1 MKYLLLLSLI
11 TTAIS
16 TKPYIQDRGIC
27 SERNF
32 IGQTLRGKYLIE
44 RKIQMGTA
52 GIVFAASYN
61 GQKFAIKCFQKQEMS
76 NMPEFRILSKLDHP
90 NIIKPIELFYWM
102 DKAFIVTELCAGDL
116 FDILVEH
123 RTRIDVKA
131 VFTQLLDAVIYLH
144 QNKIYHRDIKPE
156 NILLTSL
163 TNPIVKLT
171 DFGSST
177 EVEQSTKSRPIGTFP
192 FMSPEIIGRKGGF
205 PWSKNDVW
213 SCGITLID
221 ILTGTYPWEKVDVN
235 FVFPTNFRDKY
246 NFSEELIELLKK
258 VLGDSK
264 TRPTAA
270 EFKEM
275 FVKIETFWAVKAT
288 SLMTG
293 SF

>member
-1 MKYLLLLSLI
+1 
-11 TTAIS
+11 
-16 TKPYIQDRGIC
+16 
-27 SERNF
+27 
-32 IGQTLRGKYLIE
+32 
-44 RKIQMGTA
+44 
-52 GIVFAASYN
+52 
-61 GQKFAIKCFQKQEMS
+61 
-76 NMPEFRILSKLDHP
+76 MPEYRILRKLNHP
-90 NIIKPIELFYWM
+90 NIIKPIEFFFWL
-102 DKAFIVTELCAGDL
+102 DKAFMVTELCEGDL
-116 FDILVEH
+116 FDILSEN
-123 RTRIDVKA
+123 RARIDVKT

-144 QNKIYHRDIKPE
+144 RNKIYHRDIKPE

-221 ILTGTYPWEKVDVN
+221 ILTGKYPWEKVDEN
-235 FVFPTNFRDKY
+235 FVFPTNFREKY
-246 NFSEELIELLKK
+246 NFSEALIELLTK
-258 VLGDSK
+258 VLSESK

-275 FVKIETFWAVKAT
+275 FVKVETFWAVKTT
-288 SLMTG
+288 SLMTD